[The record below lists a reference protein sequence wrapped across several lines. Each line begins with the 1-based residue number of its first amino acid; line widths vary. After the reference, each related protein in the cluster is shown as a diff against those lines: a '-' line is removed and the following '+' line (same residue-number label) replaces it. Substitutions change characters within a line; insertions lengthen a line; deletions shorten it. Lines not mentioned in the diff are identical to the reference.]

1 MKFVI
6 KVFILFW
13 CVWLGMLNTSANTSN
28 QDINPSTIKTNTATK
43 VNFNPVFVK
52 LSDAMGQVRTDNAQA
67 SIPLLKSA
75 FDDFQA
81 LYIADD
87 DLKSSVQTAF
97 KNAINTPNN
106 DTLSAL
112 SVALYNLEKQQN
124 PNDYSA
130 KRANFTKKITPAL
143 NGLAKAVQDFEQGG
157 SLDELRV
164 AYDVFNRAWVSGER
178 VVRNTSMAHYGKI
191 ETAMA
196 LMRVGIESTPPNIA
210 SIKHNFDKLS
220 YAIDSYNQGEM
231 LPQSLQDVDLSY
243 GISLLQEGL
252 VAFKNNDGTTGQE
265 KLGAFIDVWVVFEGQ
280 VSTRNPTL
288 YSKIESQI
296 PIIMATGEQMNAQ
309 DDLHIIIEELSAINL
324 SGGYSAID
332 SMLIL
337 LREGLEALLIIM
349 ALVTTLTAANQ
360 PRGKKWIY
368 AGVVAG
374 LVASVIGA
382 VALQKLFPAMT
393 SGANREAL
401 EGVVGVV
408 VVMMMVGV
416 GAWLHSKSSV
426 KAWNAYINS
435 YMGRALGTGS
445 FVGLFG
451 LSFLSVFR
459 EGAETILFYVGI
471 LPNISTIDFLLGIGM
486 ALLILVLVAF
496 IVAKTSIK
504 LPISKLFLVFTWL
517 IYGLGFKIL
526 GVSILALQLT
536 EHLSY
541 SVLPNMPT
549 MEWFGVYPT
558 VQGLMVQ
565 GLYVLVI
572 VALWGYNRF
581 LKSG

>member
-124 PNDYSA
+124 TNDYSA

-164 AYDVFNRAWVSGER
+164 AYGVFNRAWVSGER

-210 SIKHNFDKLS
+210 SIKHNLDKLS

-243 GISLLQEGL
+243 GIGLLQEGL
-252 VAFKNNDGTTGQE
+252 VAFKNNDGATGQE

-280 VSTRNPTL
+280 VSTRNPAL

>member
-231 LPQSLQDVDLSY
+231 LTQSLQDVDLSY
-243 GISLLQEGL
+243 GIGLLQEGL

-426 KAWNAYINS
+426 KAWNAYINR

-581 LKSG
+581 LKSS